1 MEWIMVAVV
10 CVALGLTAFLLL
22 RLNHSQL
29 QSGFRLL
36 QDTFQGLQ
44 KNIVVFQSEFER
56 TQDTKVNTLRSE
68 IAKELQANRQELQ
81 QGLLSTT
88 QTLEGKFA
96 QIDGR
101 LDLRMKDLTSSVQ
114 TNLTANLKQGFEQFE
129 KVQHHLSLAEVQLRN
144 LNVVGSSINDL
155 NNLLKLPHLRG
166 GFGEATLERLLAD
179 LLPID
184 GYELQYRIVPGS
196 TERVDAVIKYPK
208 QVLPIDSKFPREQV
222 LPLFEANDPTA
233 LEAARKTLTEVM
245 RAQAKSIRD
254 KYVHPEHGTT
264 DIALLF
270 VPSET
275 LYFEILRNMKL
286 CEDLQKFKIFA
297 VSPNTLSVTLHAISV
312 SRNYYEMAKGVEKTI
327 TDVKKAQQHFENF
340 EKRFEEI
347 GTQLG
352 RAQNAYQTADTHLG
366 RYSSAVQRLTGED
379 ANAIEAAAA
388 AAEKLLPTNS

>member
-1 MEWIMVAVV
+1 MVGVV
-10 CVALGLTAFLLL
+10 CAALGITGFLLL
-22 RLNHSQL
+22 RLNQSQL
-29 QSGFRLL
+29 QSGFSLL

-56 TQDTKVNTLRSE
+56 TQDTKVATLRSE
-68 IAKELQANRQELQ
+68 IAKELQASRQELQ

-88 QTLEGKFA
+88 QTLEGKFS

-101 LDLRMKDLTSSVQ
+101 LDLRMKDLTSSVH

-129 KVQHHLSLAEVQLRN
+129 KVQQHLSLAEVQLRN

-196 TERVDAVIKYPK
+196 TERVDAVIKYPN

-222 LPLFEANDPTA
+222 LPLFEANDPIS
-233 LEAARKTLTEVM
+233 LEQARKTLTEVM

-254 KYVHPEHGTT
+254 KYVRPEHGTT

-286 CEDLQKFKIFA
+286 CEELGKYKVFA
-297 VSPNTLSVTLHAISV
+297 VSPNTLSVTLHAVSI

-327 TDVKKAQQHFENF
+327 ADVKKAQQHFENF
-340 EKRFEEI
+340 EKRFDEI
-347 GTQLG
+347 GSQLG
-352 RAQNAYQTADTHLG
+352 RAQNAFQTAETHLG
-366 RYSSAVQRLTGED
+366 RYNSAVQRLTGEESLPLSTL
-379 ANAIEAAAA
+379 APEA
-388 AAEKLLPTNS
+388 LLPSSS